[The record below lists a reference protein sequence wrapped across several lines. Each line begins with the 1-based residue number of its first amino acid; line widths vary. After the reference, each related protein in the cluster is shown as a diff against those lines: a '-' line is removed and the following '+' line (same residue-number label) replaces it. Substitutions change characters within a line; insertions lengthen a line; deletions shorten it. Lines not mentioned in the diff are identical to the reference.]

1 MMNKTLIYSNLSL
14 SLYRL
19 FDSKRFNF
27 EIETPL
33 PNGDC
38 LSLKTSDN
46 ARLTKLLEQSG
57 ICADRLQAL
66 DFINYGLV
74 S

>member
-1 MMNKTLIYSNLSL
+1 MNKVLIYSNLSL

-19 FDSKRFNF
+19 FDSKRFDF

-38 LSLKTSDN
+38 LCLKTSDN
-46 ARLTKLLEQSG
+46 ARLTKLLAQGG

-66 DFINYGLV
+66 DFINHGLV

>member
-1 MMNKTLIYSNLSL
+1 MNKVLIYSNLSL

-19 FDSKRFNF
+19 LDSKRFDF

-38 LSLKTSDN
+38 KSIKTSDN
-46 ARLTKLLEQSG
+46 AQLTKLLEQSG

-66 DFINYGLV
+66 DFINHGLII
-74 S
+74 